1 MVILGDANAAPEGGR
16 WGYSR
21 FSKTR
26 TADEQTEAWFSRTGL
41 REILSTPLQA
51 TWKAC
56 LLPRRATLDR
66 AWVYP
71 ADLPVSNLLVQWP
84 EEPIFDHAM
93 IVLSLPHTVAGMGF
107 AGACRPL
114 HQTTPV
120 PRCRVNMKMLRKPE
134 VMAEW
139 QRLLHLS
146 LTVGSPVHPSLS
158 PMESAGQ
165 DQPLDPFQELKYAE
179 MVADRIAQSLAP
191 CRMRRP
197 GEPCRPYCFGG
208 HRTIFREMNTIRAA
222 REFVHKIL
230 NHSVDVLEC
239 PHREVLWTCIIS
251 RLNSRIAKSHH
262 FCPLPLRDS
271 PGFYFAGKAQ
281 ATLARWMDQA
291 KMALDVRWAAVRED
305 FAKAR
310 FENIKRAQAKLIRS
324 GGVLDKQLL
333 HAALGK
339 RQPRPRMW
347 GISGAIELGVSI
359 CTPHT
364 RHSEVLEYLGLLPE
378 MASAVSIEGRRQSL
392 NIWFRGPHMV
402 PWSARTG

>member
-1 MVILGDANAAPEGGR
+1 
-16 WGYSR
+16 
-21 FSKTR
+21 
-26 TADEQTEAWFSRTGL
+26 
-41 REILSTPLQA
+41 
-51 TWKAC
+51 
-56 LLPRRATLDR
+56 
-66 AWVYP
+66 
-71 ADLPVSNLLVQWP
+71 
-84 EEPIFDHAM
+84 
-93 IVLSLPHTVAGMGF
+93 
-107 AGACRPL
+107 
-114 HQTTPV
+114 
-120 PRCRVNMKMLRKPE
+120 
-134 VMAEW
+134 
-139 QRLLHLS
+139 
-146 LTVGSPVHPSLS
+146 
-158 PMESAGQ
+158 
-165 DQPLDPFQELKYAE
+165 
-179 MVADRIAQSLAP
+179 
-191 CRMRRP
+191 
-197 GEPCRPYCFGG
+197 
-208 HRTIFREMNTIRAA
+208 MNTIRAA

-347 GISGAIELGVSI
+347 GISGAVELGVSI

-364 RHSEVLEYLGLLPE
+364 RHSEVLEYLGLLSE
-378 MASAVSIEGRRQSL
+378 MATAVSIEGRRQSL
-392 NIWFRGPHMV
+392 NIWFRGPRALGDFLAMV
-402 PWSARTG
+402 CSRSSILSCGHSHVSTTEDLRSHCPR